1 MTISTTQ
8 RCWCPA
14 RSTRTVSSTV
24 RTTSSSGRSPRRR
37 TSRQKASQ
45 PGRKPADYRPTKG
58 RHRVSQVIVF
68 LLLGIGSG
76 GLIAGIGMG
85 VVLSYRGAGVINLA
99 AGAVA
104 MLAGFFFWSIRLGK
118 FATIPTVP
126 AVILTLLF
134 AAVVGVMFDQLL
146 VRPLRTATLLAKL
159 IAALGALLALQAA
172 AVLIFGPGPRQQPT
186 VLPTGN
192 VLIGGAPVPV

>member
-1 MTISTTQ
+1 MVQTCILRTKA
-8 RCWCPA
+8 A
-14 RSTRTVSSTV
+14 RGRICVV
-24 RTTSSSGRSPRRR
+24 RQQAVRRPM
-37 TSRQKASQ
+37 SEVVAF
-45 PGRKPADYRPTKG
+45 
-58 RHRVSQVIVF
+58 V
-68 LLLGIGSG
+68 LLGLGSG
-76 GLIAGIGMG
+76 GLISGLGMG

-146 VRPLRTATLLAKL
+146 VRPLRTATPLAKL

-192 VLIGGAPVPV
+192 VIIDGAPVPEYNFFVGGILLAITLALIRSE